1 MPFCPYY
8 YNYFRQGP
16 RYSYVRV
23 FHASP
28 DAPPVDV
35 YANNAIIVSN
45 IKFKGFSQYIKV
57 PQGRYKIRV
66 FKRGTKSNPLIERD
80 MIVPENKIL
89 TLAAVG
95 MMPNLELKTIEEV
108 LEPLRRGRSKVRFIH
123 LSPDAPAV
131 DITVPNGD
139 VIFKNVSYG
148 QVTGYREVRPGSYD
162 LQVRTAGIDK
172 KILLLPN
179 TRFGPNKFYT
189 IYAVGLV
196 NREPKLQVV
205 IPLDGNTYL
214 KF

>member
-8 YNYFRQGP
+8 YGYFRQSSG
-16 RYSYVRV
+16 YSYIRV
-23 FHASP
+23 FHSAP
-28 DAPPVDV
+28 DAPAVDV

-45 IKFKGFSQYIKV
+45 IKFKGFSQYIRV
-57 PQGRYKIRV
+57 PQGKYRVRV
-66 FKRGTKSNPLIERD
+66 FKQGTQKNPLIDRD
-80 MIVPENKIL
+80 IIIPENRIL
-89 TLAAVG
+89 TLAAIG
-95 MMPNLELKTIEEV
+95 IMPNLELKAIEDT

-123 LSPDAPAV
+123 LSPNAPAV
-131 DITVPNGD
+131 DITLPNGD
-139 VIFKNVSYG
+139 VIFKNVSYKE
-148 QVTGYREVRPGSYD
+148 VTGYKEIRQGSYN
-162 LQVRTAGIDK
+162 LQVKTAGIDE

>member
-1 MPFCPYY
+1 MPFCSYY
-8 YNYFRQGP
+8 YGYFRQSSG
-16 RYSYVRV
+16 YSYIRV
-23 FHASP
+23 FHAAP
-28 DAPPVDV
+28 DAPAVDV

-45 IKFKGFSQYIKV
+45 IKFKGFSQYIRV
-57 PQGRYKIRV
+57 PQGKYRFRV
-66 FKRGTKSNPLIERD
+66 FKQGTQKNPLIDRD
-80 MIVPENKIL
+80 IIIPENRIL
-89 TLAAVG
+89 TLAAIG
-95 MMPNLELKTIEEV
+95 IMPNLELKAIEDT

-123 LSPDAPAV
+123 LSPNAPAV
-131 DITVPNGD
+131 DITLPNGN
-139 VIFKNVSYG
+139 VIFKNVSYKE
-148 QVTGYREVRPGSYD
+148 VTGYKEVRPGSYN
-162 LQVRTAGIDK
+162 LQVKTAGIDE